1 VSEDYVRP
9 PIVARELPSQRASIW
24 RFRVTMGIVLLL
36 LVVIIVWIA
45 HAIVSTNEG
54 NPAVLGP
61 WHLAAG
67 ALLTG

>member
-1 VSEDYVRP
+1 
-9 PIVARELPSQRASIW
+9 
-24 RFRVTMGIVLLL
+24 MGVVLLL